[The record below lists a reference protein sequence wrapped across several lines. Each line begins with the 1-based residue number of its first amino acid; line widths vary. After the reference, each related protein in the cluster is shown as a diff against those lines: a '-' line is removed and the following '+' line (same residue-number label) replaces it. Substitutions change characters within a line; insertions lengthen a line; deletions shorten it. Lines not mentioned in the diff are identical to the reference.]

1 MPALALLVRGH
12 LEDVFA
18 VEQHLS
24 GIDHVLGV
32 ARQRVG
38 QRGFAGSVRPHDGM
52 GFTGVDGQVHAFE
65 DRLDAVLGFDVRVQI
80 FDFKS

>member
-1 MPALALLVRGH
+1 
-12 LEDVFA
+12 
-18 VEQHLS
+18 
-24 GIDHVLGV
+24 
-32 ARQRVG
+32 
-38 QRGFAGSVRPHDGM
+38 M